1 MYLKKKRGKTLIK
14 REGGLFLGGYSVTVS
29 VIFSLGFCQVSSIA
43 QYLYHKEM
51 ANKYKL
57 YCYFTVCI
65 VSDNVCKE
73 GVMSDNT
80 HVSSFQPL
88 SYVYCQ

>member
-1 MYLKKKRGKTLIK
+1 MYLKTQVKTLIK
-14 REGGLFLGGYSVTVS
+14 REGGLFLGGDSVTVS
-29 VIFSLGFCQVSSIA
+29 VIFSLGFCQALLNTSTTRKWQISTSCTVR
-43 QYLYHKEM
+43 
-51 ANKYKL
+51 
-57 YCYFTVCI
+57 FVCI

-73 GVMSDNT
+73 GVMSDDT